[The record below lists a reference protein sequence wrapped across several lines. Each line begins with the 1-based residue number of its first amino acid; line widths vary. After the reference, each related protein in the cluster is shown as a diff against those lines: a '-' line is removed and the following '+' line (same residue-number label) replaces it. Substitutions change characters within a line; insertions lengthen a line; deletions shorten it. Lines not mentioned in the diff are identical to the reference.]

1 MTHPTT
7 WTILVVV
14 LVLLLL
20 GLRYAVQ
27 LAKRL
32 DRLHLRILST
42 RDALDALAVRRA
54 AEARMLA
61 DSGLLDA
68 AESGE
73 LGERAAQCLQDEDA
87 RFADDALGRGR
98 PHLGG
103 APAQDR
109 AAWARNERESAL
121 TRAIRTTL
129 TPAVRDR
136 LHGDERGRPLLE
148 SLDMACYRLQV
159 ARSMHNL
166 DVSQVRRL
174 REQVWVRALHLYGRA
189 PAPDTIDFDD
199 ATTPAAGA

>member
-1 MTHPTT
+1 MSHPAL
-7 WTILVVV
+7 WGAVLVAVV
-14 LVLLLL
+14 LLVWVLWHS
-20 GLRYAVQ
+20 VQ

-61 DSGLLDA
+61 DSGLLEGPSARALGESA
-68 AESGE
+68 AE
-73 LGERAAQCLQDEDA
+73 CL
-87 RFADDALGRGR
+87 RGDDALFAVDSLGAGRQT
-98 PHLGG
+98 PHEGVGDARGVAL
-103 APAQDR
+103 
-109 AAWARNERESAL
+109 RNERESAL
-121 TRAIRTTL
+121 TRTIRVTL
-129 TPAVRDR
+129 TPQLRDR
-136 LHGDERGRPLLE
+136 LREDDRARPLLE

-174 REQVWVRALHLYGRA
+174 REQLWVRILRLYGRA

-199 ATTPAAGA
+199 ATTPARGA

>member
-7 WTILVVV
+7 WA
-14 LVLLLL
+14 VLLLAVAL
-20 GLRYAVQ
+20 LVLSLRYSVQ

-61 DSGLLDA
+61 DSGLLEPERA
-68 AESGE
+68 RE
-73 LGERAAQCLQDEDA
+73 LGERAAQCLRGDEA
-87 RFADDALGRGR
+87 LFVDDSLGRGR
-98 PHLGG
+98 PHPDGG
-103 APAQDR
+103 AVDAR
-109 AAWARNERESAL
+109 AVAVCNERESAL
-121 TRAIRTTL
+121 TRTIRATL
-129 TPAVRDR
+129 TPGVRDR
-136 LHGDERGRPLLE
+136 LHEDGKGGPLVD

-174 REQVWVRALHLYGRA
+174 RDQAWVRVFRLYGRA

-199 ATTPAAGA
+199 ATTPASGA